1 MTTQPPTD
9 DERIDAARQAQQD
22 RWTWPNTTTW
32 TDVARAVARLDSA
45 AIAAGHP
52 ASWGKLHLV
61 IPPDDRAIA
70 RISRPGSGDRIPGG
84 MMLANTPSASLDIL
98 TTRLAIYDDLAVA
111 IQDSATLY
119 TINRSTR

>member
-9 DERIDAARQAQQD
+9 PVDAARQAQQD

-52 ASWGKLHLV
+52 AAWGKLHLV
-61 IPPDDRAIA
+61 IPAAENTEALIA
-70 RISRPGSGDRIPGG
+70 RPGSADRVPGG
-84 MMLANTPSASLDIL
+84 VVLAANPSASLDIL
-98 TTRLAIYDDLAVA
+98 TTRLAIYDDLAAA
-111 IQDSATLY
+111 IQNSAALY
-119 TINRSTR
+119 TINRSTQ